1 MATIHKSVS
10 SFFVFGKYLNFGDTL
25 FGGKLMAE
33 LDLEASKVFRSL
45 IWDTA
50 ADNFVTASFDRIDF
64 KYPAKKGDLIQLEA
78 DISSLGRT
86 SIKIDVTAWIKRGI
100 NRNEWIEICTAH
112 TTFVSLKDGIPY
124 KHNKKIE
131 DIIDEDKSII

>member
-1 MATIHKSVS
+1 MTTIHKSVS

-33 LDLEASKVFRSL
+33 LDLEASKVVRSL

-50 ADNFVTASFDRIDF
+50 ADNFVTASFDKIDF
-64 KYPAKKGDLIQLEA
+64 KHPAKKGDLVELEA
-78 DISSLGRT
+78 DIVGLGNS
-86 SIKIDVTAWIKRGI
+86 SIKLEVIAWIKKGI
-100 NRNEWIEICTAH
+100 DKSEWIEICKAH
-112 TTFVSLKDGIPY
+112 TTFVVLKDGIPY

-131 DIIDEDKSII
+131 DIIYDNKSIV

>member
-1 MATIHKSVS
+1 MTIHKSVS
-10 SFFVFGKYLNFGDTL
+10 SFFVFSKDLNFGDTL

-33 LDLEASKVFRSL
+33 LDLEASKVVNSL

-50 ADNFVTASFDRIDF
+50 ANNCVTASFDKIDF

-78 DISSLGRT
+78 DIVGLGRT
-86 SIKIDVTAWIKRGI
+86 SVKIDVTAWIKRGI
-100 NRNEWIEICTAH
+100 NRDEWIEICTAH
-112 TTFVSLKDGIPY
+112 TTFVCLKDGIPY
-124 KHNKKIE
+124 RHNKRLE